1 MRISSAE
8 RADSSTFSAAFV
20 SSSAEPRPSLV
31 IPFIFSRTASRFSAG
46 ACGNAWKQKST
57 VLESSSWVNLVLASA
72 VPWTARNQSV
82 TQSRRIFCE
91 EGILGLKNAKALFK
105 SHLIHVT
112 QNRLVLC
119 LYLLEGAQN
128 NKQEPSLLF
137 GDFLRIPFR
146 SGPFIE
152 ITFLSRTDCHGS

>member
-8 RADSSTFSAAFV
+8 TADSSAFSAALV
-20 SSSAEPRPSLV
+20 SSSAEPGPSLV

-119 LYLLEGAQN
+119 LYFLEGAQN
-128 NKQEPSLLF
+128 NKQESGLLFATFLEYRSAAAPSL
-137 GDFLRIPFR
+137 RSPF
-146 SGPFIE
+146 
-152 ITFLSRTDCHGS
+152 DCHGS